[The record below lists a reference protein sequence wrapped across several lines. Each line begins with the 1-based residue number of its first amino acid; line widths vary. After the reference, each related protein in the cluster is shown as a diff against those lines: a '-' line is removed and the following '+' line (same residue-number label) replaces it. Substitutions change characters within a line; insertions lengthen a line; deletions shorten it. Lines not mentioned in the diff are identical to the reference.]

1 MALDDL
7 RRRAPYLAYRAASS
21 VARGLPAPLADA
33 AARSAAVVLTGAMR
47 GRRRVLE
54 KHLRRTH
61 GRDLR
66 GWQLEVEVQ
75 RAFASYA
82 RYWLESFRLP
92 GTPPD
97 ELDRHMAVDG
107 MEHLEAALAA
117 GNGVIMALPHLG
129 GWDYGGAWF
138 ATRGYEP
145 TVVVEPLD
153 PPELF
158 QWFADFR
165 EGLGVHVVPLGP
177 EAASATLQVLRAGG
191 ILGLVC
197 DRDISGSGAEVEFL
211 GERTTLPS
219 GPATLAL
226 RTGAAILPT
235 AVFFEGRTGHRGV
248 IRPPID
254 LTRSGR
260 FRHDVARITQD
271 LADELAAFIRHAPE
285 QWHCFQPNWP
295 SDRE

>member
-1 MALDDL
+1 VLSNL
-7 RRRAPYLAYRAASS
+7 RRRAPYLAYRAAST
-21 VARGLPAPLADA
+21 VARGLPAPLADVT
-33 AARSAAVVLTGAMR
+33 ARSAAVALTAAMR

-54 KHLRRTH
+54 RHLRRTH

-75 RAFASYA
+75 RSFASYA

-92 GTPPD
+92 GTSSE
-97 ELDRHMAVDG
+97 ELDRHIVVDG
-107 MEHLEAALAA
+107 MDHLRAAIDT
-117 GNGVIMALPHLG
+117 GKGVIIALPHLG

-138 ATRGYEP
+138 ASQGYEP
-145 TVVVEPLD
+145 TVVVEQFD

-158 QWFADFR
+158 QWFVDFR

-177 EAASATLQVLRAGG
+177 QAAAGTLKVLRSGG
-191 ILGLVC
+191 ILGLLC
-197 DRDISGSGAEVEFL
+197 DRDITGTGVEVEFL

-226 RTGAAILPT
+226 RTGATILPT
-235 AVFFEGRTGHRGV
+235 AVFFEGNDGHRGV

-254 LTRSGR
+254 TTRTGR
-260 FRHDVARITQD
+260 FREDMTRVTQD
-271 LADELAAFIRHAPE
+271 LANELGSFIRQAPE

-295 SDRE
+295 SDLE